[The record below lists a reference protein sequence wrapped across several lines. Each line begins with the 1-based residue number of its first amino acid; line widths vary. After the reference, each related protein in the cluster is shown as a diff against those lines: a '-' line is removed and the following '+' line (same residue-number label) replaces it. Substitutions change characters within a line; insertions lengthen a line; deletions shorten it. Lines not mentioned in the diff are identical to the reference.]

1 MVTLQ
6 IKNVDFH
13 YNSEKILDDINFEV
27 DCGSL
32 IGVIGP
38 NGSGKTT
45 MLRTISSI
53 LTPCVGTVLLDGRDV
68 FEMKKRDLSK
78 KLAVV
83 SQDHQVNFDFSV
95 FEMILMGRSP
105 HLGRFES
112 EDETDLEIVRKSME
126 LTKTSF
132 LANRSITMLSGGER
146 QRVIIARALA
156 QEPQVLLLDEPT
168 ANLDLSHQLEIMSL
182 VKGLASKRIVIMAIH
197 DLNLAAKYCDKL
209 ILINNGR
216 IIHIGDVEAV
226 LTREKIKDVFN
237 VDVVVEKHPMTG
249 SYHIIPI
256 GGKNNLQDGDMN
268 EGLLR
273 DVGLEP
279 MRENYLS
286 ISIHFFINSILN
298 LKSPFDFSII
308 SLFKSA
314 LILFSF
320 PFRARFFE
328 SLFKIFFSISEH
340 SEFQI

>member
-53 LTPCVGTVLLDGRDV
+53 LTPRVGTVLLDGRDV

-256 GGKNNLQDGDMN
+256 GDHNG
-268 EGLLR
+268 R
-273 DVGLEP
+273 
-279 MRENYLS
+279 
-286 ISIHFFINSILN
+286 
-298 LKSPFDFSII
+298 
-308 SLFKSA
+308 
-314 LILFSF
+314 
-320 PFRARFFE
+320 
-328 SLFKIFFSISEH
+328 
-340 SEFQI
+340 